1 MDDKMTN
8 NTVHGDALTLAL
20 DRTSGSEFET
30 FAKSLFSSLEGVNFA
45 PTGGVH
51 DGGAD
56 GIVSSIFE
64 DGKPDTFYQFT
75 IQENHRDKIRS
86 TVKRLIEVGRTPKR
100 LIFVTSRHIALPD
113 KEEDDLDAELG
124 IRIRIRAREYLIG
137 HVNDSPQTQSAFK
150 NNLSHKL
157 DFLRQPGSAALIS
170 KKPHITDPSVYVF
183 LQQES
188 RNRTNKLGMIQD
200 LTDSLI
206 IWSLNETNPDTAIFL
221 NENNIRD
228 KILSVVPWSKQF
240 LNTELPHRLSA
251 LQKKNN
257 VAGRLI
263 QFHKKNNGYC
273 LPHVTRETIET
284 ENLADELLLLTVK
297 EELTSFA
304 NKIIVG
310 NEMSANQL
318 TDITLETLQAFF
330 EKQGLLLSYYI
341 KHDDANYGSIENIM
355 SDRIDEVLE
364 QKNLPVSERIFA
376 RDHVHQLLN
385 QSFYGNNVT
394 IGEYLAR
401 LARTYCMMFSLQA
414 EPRLA
419 EYFQQMTA
427 DFRLLIGS
435 DILIRAISERYL
447 DDKEQTVKN
456 LLMLCAASGSKLVL
470 TEPVLREVYYH
481 IRSTNWEFQNHY
493 AEIENYLT
501 RELIANSDRVLI
513 RAYFYAKQRS
523 QVKGW
528 KSYISQFI
536 EWDDL
541 VQEQGINNLRTY
553 LMSKFELEFLGDEE
567 LEACTSKTKVEALTK
582 ALLAQSSFGIADKK
596 KEELAKNDALMV
608 HAVYGLR
615 KAQKETSR
623 VTEFGYSTWWL
634 TQELLV
640 LKHTVSLVKENSSL
654 YIMRPEFLLNF
665 LSISPKVA
673 EIRLGFKK
681 IFPSTIG
688 LQMGHRLPDYIFNEI
703 LDGVHNW
710 SQLEA
715 ASVTAKV
722 NTLSNKLKA
731 DHLKRYTITFPA
743 AKDLFK

>member
-1 MDDKMTN
+1 MSN

-86 TVKRLIEVGRTPKR
+86 TVKRLKEVGRTPKR

-113 KEEDDLDAELG
+113 IEEDELDAELG
-124 IRIRIRAREYLIG
+124 VRIRIRSRAYLIG
-137 HVNDSPQTQSAFK
+137 QINFSSQTQSAFK
-150 NNLSHKL
+150 NHLSHKL
-157 DFLRQPGSAALIS
+157 DFLRQPGSAALIT
-170 KKPHITDPSVYVF
+170 KKPHIADPSVYVF

-188 RNRTNKLGMIQD
+188 RNRTNKLGMVQD

-206 IWSLNETNPDTAIFL
+206 IWSLNETNPDKGIFFTT
-221 NENNIRD
+221 EEIRQ

-240 LNTELPHRLSA
+240 LNTELPRRLIA
-251 LQKKNN
+251 LQKKIEPT
-257 VAGRLI
+257 GRLI
-263 QFHKKNNGYC
+263 QFHTKKHGYC
-273 LPHVTRETIET
+273 LPHITREVIEL
-284 ENLADELLLLTVK
+284 ENLADESLLLAVK
-297 EELTSFA
+297 EELIEFVNSILIEQTISAQELTS
-304 NKIIVG
+304 
-310 NEMSANQL
+310 
-318 TDITLETLQAFF
+318 ITLETLQLFF

-341 KHDDANYGSIENIM
+341 KHDDAEYASISNVV
-355 SDRIDEVLE
+355 SDRIDEILE
-364 QKNLPVSERIFA
+364 SKNYTASQIIFA

-385 QSFYGNNVT
+385 HCFYGNNDN

-414 EPRLA
+414 EPRLS
-419 EYFQQMTA
+419 EYFQQMSA

-435 DILIRAISERYL
+435 DIIIRAISERYL
-447 DDKEQTVKN
+447 DENKKSVQN
-456 LLMLCAASGSKLVL
+456 LLSLCADSGSTLIL
-470 TEPVLREVYYH
+470 TAPVLREVYYH
-481 IRSTNWEFQNHY
+481 IRNSNWEFKNHY
-493 AEIENYLT
+493 AEIENYLE
-501 RELIANSDRVLI
+501 RDLITNSDRVLI

-523 QVKGW
+523 LVKGW

-536 EWDDL
+536 DEDDL
-541 VQEQGINNLRTY
+541 VHERGIDSLRTY
-553 LMSKFELEFLGDEE
+553 LMAKFDLKYLDEAELES
-567 LEACTSKTKVEALTK
+567 CTPKIKVEALTK
-582 ALLAQSSFGIADKK
+582 ALLTQSTNGIADKK
-596 KEELAKNDALMV
+596 KEELAHNDALMV
-608 HAVYGLR
+608 HGVYGLR
-615 KAQKETSR
+615 RENKEHSS
-623 VTEFGYSTWWL
+623 VTQFGYSTWWL
-634 TQELLV
+634 TQEILI
-640 LKHTVSLVKENSSL
+640 LKHTVELVKEHSSR

-665 LSISPKVA
+665 LALSPKVSEVRA
-673 EIRLGFKK
+673 GFKK

-688 LQMGHRLPDYIFNEI
+688 LQMGHRLPNHIFNEI

-715 ASVTAKV
+715 AGVTAKV
-722 NTLSNKLKA
+722 NKLSNDLKA
-731 DHLKRYTITFPA
+731 DQLKRYSLTLPNV
-743 AKDLFK
+743 KDLFRD